1 MKRLIFIFL
10 ILSSQVNALDL
21 KKAYQEGAQTGKS
34 HANQSIDLLKGLDLN
49 KFPGYQENLPQEHYY
64 SGVTQENTGLEAD
77 SQRVVVDN
85 ESGKAVSD
93 SFNHRSLYQ
102 VNPASESMQKL
113 NQIAENGDAII
124 RGQNTDK
131 ITCSLKPKECHYSWQ
146 EKKCL
151 MGKALG
157 KLHCARNLR
166 LELSPYKIENY
177 TLYLRKKG
185 KSTKPFKISVNFVQT
200 DTCQQGRNP
209 CYTIYKDQVTVPSI
223 KLPDHCAMVKVTLA
237 DPKGLVVLQQT
248 ATCAKPSLTLSV
260 GKCRN
265 GGCKIPY
272 VHTVTMTVEIDES
285 KEYWDDQCQHLIN
298 KEHEGLCHLTEPLTC
313 TEPNQTRVIGGVS
326 FTRPCWK
333 DRATYSCGDEGQ
345 NTCDGVINEGCEQ
358 TASICIKEEGG
369 LCKTYQQTYQCPQN
383 LCTENQLLCGDGA
396 FCLEGDCATH
406 EYIPA
411 NENDFKKAM
420 STLSAV
426 SDASK
431 DFDVNANYIFKGK
444 LLECSTT
451 MLHFKNCCSDSG
463 WGVDLELA
471 HCSDS
476 EKKLGKAR
484 ENKLVVPT
492 GQYCYKRRK
501 FPGGSVCTDT
511 HETYCVFQSKL
522 ARIVQEQGR
531 RNQLHISFGKDKH
544 SNCSGITPEQMQLIH
559 FEAINFS
566 EFYDDIKNKMK
577 KPDKGQT
584 ANGISQRLKEFYNQ
598 GDING

>member
-1 MKRLIFIFL
+1 MKHFIFIFL
-10 ILSSQVNALDL
+10 ILSSQINALDL
-21 KKAYQEGAQTGKS
+21 KQAYQEGAQTGKN
-34 HANQSIDLLKGLDLN
+34 HANQSIDLLKALDLN
-49 KFPGYQENLPQEHYY
+49 QFPGYQANLSQEHYY
-64 SGVTQENTGLEAD
+64 SGVTQENTGLETD
-77 SQRVVVDN
+77 SQKGVMDN
-85 ESGKAVSD
+85 ESGKAVHEG
-93 SFNHRSLYQ
+93 FNHRPLQQ
-102 VNPASESMQKL
+102 VNPASNTMQKL

-131 ITCSLKPKECHYSWQ
+131 TTCSLKPKECHYSWQ
-146 EKKCL
+146 EKTCL
-151 MGKALG
+151 TSKGLG
-157 KLHCARNLR
+157 ALHCARNLR
-166 LELSPYKIENY
+166 LEVSAYKTESY
-177 TLYLRKKG
+177 TLYLRKNG
-185 KSTKPFKISVNFVQT
+185 KRTKPFQVLVNLTQG
-200 DTCQQGRNP
+200 DTCQQGKNP
-209 CYTIYKDQVTVPSI
+209 CYTIYKDQVTVPAI
-223 KLPDHCAMVKVTLA
+223 KLPEHCALVKVNIVDA
-237 DPKGLVVLQQT
+237 KGLVVVQQT
-248 ATCAKPSLTLSV
+248 ANCAQPSLTVSV
-260 GKCRN
+260 GKCRY
-265 GGCKIPY
+265 GRCTIPY
-272 VHTVTMTVEIDES
+272 FHSATMTVEIYER
-285 KEYWDDQCQHLIN
+285 KEYWDDQCKHLNN
-298 KEHEGLCHLTEPLTC
+298 KEQEELCHITEPLTC
-313 TEPNQTRVIGGVS
+313 TEPNQTRIIGEIP

-333 DRATYSCGDEGQ
+333 ERATYKCGDEGQ
-345 NTCDGVINEGCEQ
+345 NTCGGMINEGCEQ
-358 TASICIKEEGG
+358 TASICLKEDGG
-369 LCKTYQQTYQCPQN
+369 RCKTYQQTYQCPLNQ
-383 LCTENQLLCGDGA
+383 CTENQLLCGDSA

-420 STLSAV
+420 STLSSV

-463 WGVDLELA
+463 WGIDLELA

-492 GQYCYKRRK
+492 GHYCYKRRK

-531 RNQLHISFGKDKH
+531 RNQLHISFGKGKH

-566 EFYDDIKNKMK
+566 EFYDDVKNKMK
-577 KPDKGQT
+577 KPDYGQT
-584 ANGISQRLKEFYNQ
+584 ANGISQRLKEIYNQ